1 MATASRR
8 QHVAHATKGEDL
20 LKAASALDNP
30 ARRAQLQESPS
41 TIHRNLENVTG
52 IIGAHDLVH
61 WRQALTV
68 TQTSL
73 ITPPPPMHPAKYPP
87 TPCSRHI

>member
-1 MATASRR
+1 MATAQRR
-8 QHVAHATKGEDL
+8 QHVAHATQGEDL
-20 LKAASALDNP
+20 LEAASALSNP

-41 TIHRNLENVTG
+41 TIHRNLENVSG

-68 TQTSL
+68 GHL
-73 ITPPPPMHPAKYPP
+73 FPALMSQHHV
-87 TPCSRHI
+87 CMQD